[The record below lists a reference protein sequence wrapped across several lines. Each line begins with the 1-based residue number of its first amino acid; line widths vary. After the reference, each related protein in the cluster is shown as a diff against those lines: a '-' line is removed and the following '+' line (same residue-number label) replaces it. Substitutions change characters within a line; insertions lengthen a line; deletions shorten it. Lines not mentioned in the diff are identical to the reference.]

1 MFEPQQTMAGWS
13 YFELE
18 RPVPLESLKLALGGS
33 DETQVAIA
41 FSGPEEVVAP
51 RSFEY
56 LRSTDEVRGLLWS
69 VSGGTLRLDIPGQQA
84 NPGQEFI
91 VLKIR
96 ATNPAPAEVR
106 MRNERQVP
114 QPGTEYLRV
123 EADNGVLLQPSAE
136 LNALPTEFPPR
147 AEQDSL
153 YAWQLPRGSKNPKL
167 VILSPDGSQARLELS
182 PLPPP

>member
-1 MFEPQQTMAGWS
+1 
-13 YFELE
+13 
-18 RPVPLESLKLALGGS
+18 
-33 DETQVAIA
+33 
-41 FSGPEEVVAP
+41 
-51 RSFEY
+51 
-56 LRSTDEVRGLLWS
+56 
-69 VSGGTLRLDIPGQQA
+69 
-84 NPGQEFI
+84 
-91 VLKIR
+91 
-96 ATNPAPAEVR
+96 
-106 MRNERQVP
+106 VP